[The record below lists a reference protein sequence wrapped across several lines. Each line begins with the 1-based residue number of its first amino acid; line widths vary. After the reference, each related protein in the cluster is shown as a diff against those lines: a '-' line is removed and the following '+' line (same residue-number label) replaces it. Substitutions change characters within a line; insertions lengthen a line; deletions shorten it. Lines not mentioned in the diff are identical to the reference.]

1 MPEMPHKPKKSKS
14 RALAEA
20 ALLLSQRVHACY
32 PQAVMTP
39 LEVPYTDED
48 LTVDVSVP
56 EDYSIREVSD
66 TLIRLCL
73 EIEDALGIS
82 ILTQVSRL
90 PHKAPKVG

>member
-1 MPEMPHKPKKSKS
+1 MPHRTRKSER

-20 ALLLSQRVHACY
+20 ALLLSQRAHACY
-32 PQAVMTP
+32 PQAVITP

-48 LTVDVSVP
+48 LTVDIAVP
-56 EDYSIREVSD
+56 EGYSLREVSD

-73 EIEDALGIS
+73 EIEDELGVS

-90 PHKAPKVG
+90 PHKAPEAS

>member
-1 MPEMPHKPKKSKS
+1 MPHRTKKSKN

-32 PQAVMTP
+32 PQASMTL

-56 EDYSIREVSD
+56 EGYSIREVSD
-66 TLIRLCL
+66 TLIRFCL
-73 EIEDALGIS
+73 EIADELRVS

-90 PHKAPKVG
+90 PHKAAVS

>member
-1 MPEMPHKPKKSKS
+1 MPHRTKKAKS
-14 RALAEA
+14 RVLAEA

-32 PQAVMTP
+32 SQAVMTP
-39 LEVPYTDED
+39 LEVPYADED

-56 EDYSIREVSD
+56 EGYSIQEVSD

-73 EIEDALGIS
+73 EIEDELGVS

-90 PHKAPKVG
+90 PHKAPEVS

>member
-1 MPEMPHKPKKSKS
+1 MPHRTKKPKS

-20 ALLLSQRVHACY
+20 GLLLSQRVHTCY
-32 PQAVMTP
+32 PQAVMTQ

-48 LTVDVSVP
+48 LTVDGAVP
-56 EDYSIREVSD
+56 DGYSIREVSD

-82 ILTQVSRL
+82 VLTQVSRL
-90 PHKAPKVG
+90 PHKAPEAS